1 MRVAYEGNSLEA
13 RAKKQSRCRKF
24 FPQIIFF
31 VLVLLFT
38 TDCFEKEIRV
48 VVTPENALKAAELA
62 KEGDAAFARKDYY
75 ASLIKYLEAYRLN
88 PNSEYMCNRLGIA
101 YSQLN
106 LYGEA
111 APIFRR
117 AIALNRKYPY
127 PYNNLGSVY
136 FAQKNYGQA
145 EKYFKRAISLEGKEA
160 SFHLNLGSLYLEKK
174 KRDKAME
181 EWRKSFALDPEIF
194 TRRGVANLSTSGSS
208 LMERY
213 FFLARI
219 MAASGNL
226 ELAIENLKLAFN
238 NGFTDIEE
246 IKKSPDF
253 DLIRKD
259 ERFVQFM
266 QDVAIWLQDQPRDD
280 IRPPLR

>member
-1 MRVAYEGNSLEA
+1 MKVACEEINLEA
-13 RAKKQSRCRKF
+13 RAKKRFRRRKF
-24 FPQIIFF
+24 FPQVIFIVF
-31 VLVLLFT
+31 GLLFT
-38 TDCFEKEIRV
+38 TDCIEKNVHV

-75 ASLIKYLEAYRLN
+75 AALIKYLEAYRLN

-127 PYNNLGSVY
+127 PYNNLGSIY
-136 FAQKNYGQA
+136 FAQKNYRQA
-145 EKYFKRAISLEGKEA
+145 EKYFKKAISLDGKEA

-181 EWRKSFALDPEIF
+181 EWRKSFALDPEVF
-194 TRRGVANLSTSGSS
+194 TRRGVANLPTSGSS

-238 NGFTDIEE
+238 NGFTDIGE

-253 DLIRKD
+253 DLIRND